1 MLRPKGRA
9 GDSGG
14 SGGLGVF
21 PPGGATVELLTV
33 SELLF
38 SEVPSVSCGEG
49 NAVKVTSLGHRE
61 PGESRASAAHPPK
74 KEHRRGL

>member
-9 GDSGG
+9 SDSGG

-38 SEVPSVSCGEG
+38 SEVLSVSCGEG
-49 NAVKVTSLGHRE
+49 NAVKGHVSWAQRTR
-61 PGESRASAAHPPK
+61 GEQGI
-74 KEHRRGL
+74 RGSPS